1 MLVGMSLHGQR
12 ADLAAAVVAKL
23 LVMPAVAVAVVLVLP
38 LLGLPPLD
46 PMLRVA
52 AILTCALPSMSMAAA
67 LGEQYGEGEFGAST
81 MMLSTVLSFV
91 TLSGWMLALSAIG
104 WL

>member
-1 MLVGMSLHGQR
+1 
-12 ADLAAAVVAKL
+12 
-23 LVMPAVAVAVVLVLP
+23 
-38 LLGLPPLD
+38 
-46 PMLRVA
+46 
-52 AILTCALPSMSMAAA
+52 MSMAAA

-91 TLSGWMLALSAIG
+91 TLADWMLALSAVG